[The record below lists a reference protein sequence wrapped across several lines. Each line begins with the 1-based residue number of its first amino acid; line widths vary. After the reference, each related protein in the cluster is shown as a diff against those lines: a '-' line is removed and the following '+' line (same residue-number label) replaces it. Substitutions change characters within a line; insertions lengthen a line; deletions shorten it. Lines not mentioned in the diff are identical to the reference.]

1 MLALQIT
8 DGHTLCR
15 AIEYQKTPQI
25 SLALAPGTK
34 LRIQNVPLCAGTLLL
49 SSETVSVVG
58 GRVEKLYS
66 TWKLKQDAKGRKK
79 AVDKLNPP
87 PPFVALDFS
96 QNKPPAKQSVQKQS
110 EQKQSNAKT
119 NTPKNKPNGK
129 AKNTNTK
136 PQKGKPSANSNSNLE
151 KKAKNQNTQN
161 KQTKQSNK
169 GPNAPT
175 KNKKQNATQKDNKGK
190 EKKQE
195 PTNTGK
201 K

>member
-66 TWKLKQDAKGRKK
+66 TWKLKQVCCNEKALLLKRINFFWRMRKGERK
-79 AVDKLNPP
+79 LLIN
-87 PPFVALDFS
+87 
-96 QNKPPAKQSVQKQS
+96 
-110 EQKQSNAKT
+110 
-119 NTPKNKPNGK
+119 
-129 AKNTNTK
+129 
-136 PQKGKPSANSNSNLE
+136 
-151 KKAKNQNTQN
+151 
-161 KQTKQSNK
+161 
-169 GPNAPT
+169 
-175 KNKKQNATQKDNKGK
+175 
-190 EKKQE
+190 
-195 PTNTGK
+195 
-201 K
+201 